1 MNLFRTFII
10 PYLKVC
16 FLIDKITSRGAFGK
30 DQAVYIDNVKD
41 VPGGNPLK
49 DAMFR
54 AHLKQ
59 YHESSCSVASVV
71 NVVNALLSINGHQ
84 DKKTQTTQMDIL
96 DKVKA
101 ANWKKRM
108 SPEGENGRR
117 GLTLTMLGDV
127 VKESLTAYSLPHRYV
142 RTIQTVKDPEKKG
155 SLKRNLLTHLMDYD
169 PKGKALIIAHF
180 NQGAFVK
187 ALQIPHISPVGAFD
201 PRTRTVTM
209 LDVDFL
215 QVKPYKISFDRFYEG
230 LSNDYNHVFKR
241 FGYGSGGY
249 VYIAL

>member
-10 PYLKVC
+10 PYLKISYV
-16 FLIDKITSRGAFGK
+16 FDKITSRGAFGK
-30 DQAVYIDNVKD
+30 DQAVYIDSGPDSNSV
-41 VPGGNPLK
+41 NSLK
-49 DAMFR
+49 NAMFTN
-54 AHLKQ
+54 HLKQ

-71 NVVNALLSINGHQ
+71 NVVNALISVNGI
-84 DKKTQTTQMDIL
+84 KTGNTPTTQMDIL
-96 DKVKA
+96 DKVNVV
-101 ANWKKRM
+101 NWKKRM
-108 SPEGENGRR
+108 SPEGDNGRR

-127 VKESLTAYSLPHRYV
+127 VKESLTAYNIPHRYV
-142 RTIQTVKDPEKKG
+142 KTIQTVKDPEKKTA
-155 SLKRNLLTHLMDYD
+155 LKQNLLNHLMDYD
-169 PKGKALIIAHF
+169 PRGRALIIAHF

-201 PRTRTVTM
+201 PRSRTVTM

-215 QVKPYKISFDRFYEG
+215 QQRPYQITFDRFYDG
-230 LSNDYNHVFKR
+230 LSNDYNHIFKR